1 MTRAILSNWSSEVDS
16 FMQSLDH
23 PLKPGIEAIRH
34 IILALDPAITERMK
48 WKAPSFGYD
57 DDRLTFNLRHTGRIQ
72 LIFHRG
78 AKVKDSTGF
87 TFADPSGLIAWAAID
102 RGIVTF
108 TSIEQVDTHLDT
120 LAPVL
125 LDWMR
130 VTS

>member
-1 MTRAILSNWSSEVDS
+1 MTQAVPSNWSSEVDS
-16 FMQSLDH
+16 FMETLDH
-23 PLKPGIEAIRH
+23 PLKPGIEAVRH
-34 IILALDPAITERMK
+34 TILALDPAITERMK
-48 WKAPSFGYD
+48 WKAPSFGFE
-57 DDRLTFNLRHTGRIQ
+57 DDRVTFNLRHPGRIQ
-72 LIFHRG
+72 LILHRG
-78 AKVKDSTGF
+78 AKVEDSTEF
-87 TFADPSGLIAWAAID
+87 TFADPTGLIAWAATD